1 MHSESEGKSAIG
13 EEEERVLLSSS
24 YGGKLKAGEF
34 GTGGLGIASGVI
46 LVCDEELEEDGV
58 GVF

>member
-1 MHSESEGKSAIG
+1 VHSESEGKSAIG
-13 EEEERVLLSSS
+13 EEERVLLSSS

-34 GTGGLGIASGVI
+34 GMGGLGIASGVI